1 MTSAEGVPSKS
12 VMSSS
17 WCTTF
22 LPGNRGL
29 PSKISAKMHP
39 MDQMSIAVEYFAKK
53 DPHSS
58 GARYL
63 PDNSFL
69 SDLAYTSGAERAFA
83 MSTQLQ
89 PQSRKRS

>member
-1 MTSAEGVPSKS
+1 M
-12 VMSSS
+12 
-17 WCTTF
+17 
-22 LPGNRGL
+22 

-63 PDNSFL
+63 PDNTIL
-69 SDLAYTSGAERAFA
+69 SDLVYTPGAERAFA
-83 MSTQLQ
+83 RAQSCSLNPESAADMYCVKDNDIDATLQ
-89 PQSRKRS
+89 ERTIW

>member
-1 MTSAEGVPSKS
+1 MTVYTPEHGRLMRTWDPHLRQLLAFAMTSAEGVPSKS

-29 PSKISAKMHP
+29 PSKISAKMQP
-39 MDQMSIAVEYFAKK
+39 MDQMSMAVEYFAKN

-63 PDNSFL
+63 TPETP
-69 SDLAYTSGAERAFA
+69 Y
-83 MSTQLQ
+83 
-89 PQSRKRS
+89 